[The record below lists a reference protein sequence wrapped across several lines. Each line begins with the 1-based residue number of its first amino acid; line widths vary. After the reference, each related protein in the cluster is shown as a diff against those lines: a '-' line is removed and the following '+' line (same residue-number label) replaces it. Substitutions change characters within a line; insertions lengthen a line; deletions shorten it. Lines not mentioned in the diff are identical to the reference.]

1 MNRNY
6 YADVKYMLVV
16 ASVIALTGCATISK
30 YDQYA
35 YAQST
40 SLKIDA
46 LNVMNLASQKYDM
59 HISDVTAV
67 NTAIDKMVAYEGNR
81 PKNELS
87 EKMWVMLRDTNQN
100 LYGGFIKRWKS
111 EGTLSPAFIKES
123 QVLIGH
129 AFDQASQLESGKIKP
144 QQATN

>member
-6 YADVKYMLVV
+6 YPGVKHMLVA
-16 ASVIALTGCATISK
+16 ASIIVLAGCATISRF
-30 YDQYA
+30 DQYA

-40 SLKIDA
+40 SLKVDA
-46 LNVMNLASQKYDM
+46 LNVMNLASQQYDT
-59 HISDVTAV
+59 HVSDITTV
-67 NTAIDKMVAYEGNR
+67 NTAMDKMVAYERNR

-100 LYGGFIKRWKS
+100 LYGGFIRRWKN
-111 EGTLSPAFIKES
+111 EGTLSPVFIKES
-123 QVLIGH
+123 QILIGQ
-129 AFDQASQLESGKIKP
+129 AFDQVSQLESGKIKT